1 MESLNS
7 FIEKDFNK
15 KDITFTKIALAIAV
29 TSVMVAVALAPT
41 VLSQALIL
49 MLLFLSGTHSKDI
62 QTDEELKER
71 IVSRQEEKGKG
82 DLSAASEQK
91 EGGGVT
97 DSKLLDSQQA
107 KRTKR
112 NGKKHS
118 ISKQKEQQQPNMYE
132 LSKQLE
138 NHTKQLST
146 ITSIVQQLPK
156 FLKNADM
163 HSIKQIN
170 SSMNKLQ

>member
-1 MESLNS
+1 
-7 FIEKDFNK
+7 
-15 KDITFTKIALAIAV
+15 
-29 TSVMVAVALAPT
+29 
-41 VLSQALIL
+41 
-49 MLLFLSGTHSKDI
+49 
-62 QTDEELKER
+62 
-71 IVSRQEEKGKG
+71 
-82 DLSAASEQK
+82 
-91 EGGGVT
+91 
-97 DSKLLDSQQA
+97 LLDSQQA